1 MNFSSEEVSDTFQN
15 MEIENLIQTVKPYVN
30 HELVKVSFIVII
42 SFLFFKG
49 ARYLFLNIARR
60 FAQKTKSR
68 IDDLF
73 IEHKVIQAIALYVP
87 VVILRI
93 GAKFLPKTGI
103 WIEKIAFVIL
113 SLAVALTMD
122 RLISV
127 GLTLYEEH
135 PISRRWPLKG
145 YAQIV
150 KLIVYIGAVVV
161 AFCVI
166 LDKSPWGI
174 ISGLGAMSAILM
186 LVFRHTILSFVASFQ
201 VITQDLIRIGDW
213 IEMPKYNVDG
223 EVVDIT
229 LTNLI
234 VRNWDKTLVVVPTYK
249 LLEDSYKNWRGMQ
262 ESGARRIKRAIYID
276 QHSVK
281 ICDEK
286 MIERLKRIHLIKD
299 YIETKLKEIEE
310 YNISQGIDTEASILN
325 GRRLTNL
332 GTFRI
337 YIEEYLKQHPKIRKD
352 MTLMV
357 RHLQPTPQGLPLEV
371 YAFVSDTRW
380 VHYEKIQAD
389 IFDHIL
395 AAIQE
400 FDLRVFQFPS
410 GFDLR
415 KAIKEDL
422 KLN

>member
-1 MNFSSEEVSDTFQN
+1 MKTEALLKT
-15 MEIENLIQTVKPYVN
+15 LKPYVS
-30 HELVKVSFIVII
+30 HEWVKIAVILLASSI
-42 SFLFFKG
+42 AYKLSK
-49 ARYLFLNIARR
+49 YLLLTAARR
-60 FAQKTKSR
+60 FAEKTRSR

-73 IEHKVIQAIALYVP
+73 LEHKVIQAVALYVP
-87 VVILRI
+87 VVLLRI
-93 GAKFLPKTGI
+93 GARFLPKTGI
-103 WIEKIAFVIL
+103 WIEKLAFVIL
-113 SLAVALTMD
+113 SLAVALTID

-145 YAQIV
+145 YAQVV
-150 KLIVYIGAVVV
+150 KLIVYIGAVIVV
-161 AFCVI
+161 FCVI

-174 ISGLGAMSAILM
+174 LSGLGAMSAILM
-186 LVFRHTILSFVASFQ
+186 LVFRHVILSFVASFQ

-223 EVVDIT
+223 EVTDIT

-249 LLEDSYKNWRGMQ
+249 LLEDSYKNWRGMK

-281 ICDEK
+281 ICDKEMLEK
-286 MIERLKRIHLIKD
+286 FRKIDLIKD
-299 YIETKLKEIEE
+299 YMESKLKEIEQ
-310 YNISQGIDTEASILN
+310 YNEEHQIDTEASILS

-337 YIEEYLKQHPKIRKD
+337 YIEEYLKRHPKIRKD

-380 VHYEKIQAD
+380 VYYERIQAD

-395 AAIQE
+395 AAIPE
-400 FDLRVFQFPS
+400 FELRVFQFPS

-415 KAIKEDL
+415 KAIKDEI